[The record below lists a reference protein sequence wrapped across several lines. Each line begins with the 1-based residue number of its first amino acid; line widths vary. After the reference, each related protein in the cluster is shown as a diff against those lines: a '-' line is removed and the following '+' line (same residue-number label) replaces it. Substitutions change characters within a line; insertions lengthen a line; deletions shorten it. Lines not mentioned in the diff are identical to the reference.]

1 MLSSNQLTQMV
12 HKYLGLY
19 NSTDCIQQI
28 CKWTVRESTV
38 GGRGIIAT
46 EDILC
51 GEVLFV
57 DRPLIF
63 GPRCGNVIRGCT
75 VCSKFEDDG
84 FFKCSLCALLL
95 CSTECQDFHTDD
107 CNIIA
112 GWKKK
117 VDIEEIDE
125 IVMSHALAAI
135 RALSLNQEQKQFMSA
150 LAAHTLPQ
158 HGGEIIKLKQYFE
171 IPEEIEKDMIFA
183 CQALDTNAFQIATPY
198 GKKEMSL
205 RGLYPVA
212 GLMNHSCLPNATY
225 SYNDE
230 RQMIVKTSRFIA
242 AGTEIFTCYSGI
254 LWGTT
259 TRRSYL
265 FKTKHFWCKCE
276 RCADPTENGTMLA
289 ALCCLAN
296 ECTTG
301 YLLPIEPLKS
311 SSSWQCTACGLRVPS
326 KIIYKIQVA
335 LGTLI
340 STLDFQNLEQMENFL
355 MKRVTKF
362 VPKVNHIVVDLQCRL
377 IWEFGDVQGYR
388 WHELTESRLSLKL
401 VLCRDILATLAA
413 LGLEDSHLC
422 GLLFYH
428 LHATLAERARRHP
441 DLYDGLKSEIE
452 STIERAYRI
461 LRGDISAPV
470 DLELRYRYLGPDC
483 EKPQQER
490 FSILSI

>member
-1 MLSSNQLTQMV
+1 MLSSNQLTQIV

-19 NSTDCIQQI
+19 NSTDCIQQF

-46 EDILC
+46 EDIPC

-276 RCADPTENGTMLA
+276 RCADPTEN
-289 ALCCLAN
+289 
-296 ECTTG
+296 
-301 YLLPIEPLKS
+301 
-311 SSSWQCTACGLRVPS
+311 
-326 KIIYKIQVA
+326 
-335 LGTLI
+335 
-340 STLDFQNLEQMENFL
+340 
-355 MKRVTKF
+355 
-362 VPKVNHIVVDLQCRL
+362 
-377 IWEFGDVQGYR
+377 
-388 WHELTESRLSLKL
+388 ELTESRLSLKL

>member
-1 MLSSNQLTQMV
+1 MLSSNQLTQIV

-19 NSTDCIQQI
+19 NSTDCIQQF

-46 EDILC
+46 EDIPC

-311 SSSWQCTACGLRVPS
+311 SSSWQCTACGLRVP
-326 KIIYKIQVA
+326 K
-335 LGTLI
+335 
-340 STLDFQNLEQMENFL
+340 
-355 MKRVTKF
+355 
-362 VPKVNHIVVDLQCRL
+362 
-377 IWEFGDVQGYR
+377 
-388 WHELTESRLSLKL
+388 LTESRLSLKL